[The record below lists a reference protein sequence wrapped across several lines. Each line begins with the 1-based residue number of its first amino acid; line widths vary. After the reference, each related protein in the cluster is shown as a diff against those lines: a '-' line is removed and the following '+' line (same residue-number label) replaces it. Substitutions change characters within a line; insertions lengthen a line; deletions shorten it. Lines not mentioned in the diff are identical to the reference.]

1 MPTPMSNPHAAA
13 APSAARIEDLLQA
26 VASRVVSWVGKA
38 VDRAADDLAAP
49 GRPSSPAPGREG
61 AAVLGVLRGSRH
73 DLVAR
78 IAAAVR
84 TRLADGAQVRPEE
97 AVAPAAQAAPSAP
110 AGSDDGLQLRLI
122 GEEQIDEEIETS
134 RIVQSIEADAEVEL
148 QELSALCCGL
158 RQLDHVDPGATP
170 LRPQVCALGL
180 REGLAALPL
189 DAAVRLALLRAIG
202 AALGPQVRLEYIE
215 QARLLAGWGVKP
227 APFRI
232 RPPVAAPRVTVSHVR
247 TADPTADL
255 GADRSAAASAGDP
268 DAPAGALRKLVQWA
282 RATAPSAADEADAQD
297 ADEAH
302 LPLRLLPEPGQRT
315 SHENHALAR
324 PDAERAMRQLFAQLG
339 ELGEVSPAGR
349 QLVQGLNRA
358 GQRLSA
364 QDPSLWSNPDH
375 PWWQLIDRLLDL
387 GAVHDDLDARGQA
400 QLHDSLHHVVTRFQ
414 DEPHI
419 DARALRTAA
428 DDVHAVATRLLE
440 GEARALLGQVGDLQ
454 RDADREELEIALRTQ
469 VEQQLR
475 CTSVC
480 GALRRFLVGP
490 WTRAMVGAAL
500 KHGQSS
506 EQLAR
511 LALVVDDLIRAT
523 AQPGRPVSAPQRAV
537 LLRQIADGLAQA
549 ELAPR
554 HIETEVADLI
564 AVLRDPPPPE
574 DAAGAWDEPA
584 ETMPASMAM
593 ELHAGL
599 PTVPLDI
606 GSVDSAAGPAA
617 WVDGLPSG
625 CRCRLFL
632 EGTWMTA
639 RLRWV
644 SPTRNLFVFSSR
656 HGRRSHSLT
665 RRMLQKLRHAG
676 LATRVE
682 NGMLLAQA
690 IDTLTA
696 DTLG

>member
-1 MPTPMSNPHAAA
+1 MPNAEPLAARA
-13 APSAARIEDLLQA
+13 APRIEDLLQA
-26 VASRVVSWVGKA
+26 VAARLVSWVGKA
-38 VDRAADDLAAP
+38 IDRAAEEQASP
-49 GRPSSPAPGREG
+49 GRPAPTGREG
-61 AAVLGVLRGSRH
+61 AALLGVLHGGRN
-73 DLVAR
+73 DLVVR
-78 IAAAVR
+78 VAAAVR
-84 TRLADGAQVRPEE
+84 TRLASGERGPHEDT
-97 AVAPAAQAAPSAP
+97 VAAAGGGDSE
-110 AGSDDGLQLRLI
+110 LQLRLI

-134 RIVQSIEADAEVEL
+134 RIVQLIEADAEAEL
-148 QELSALCCGL
+148 QDLSALCSGL

-189 DAAVRLALLRAIG
+189 EPALRLALLRSIG
-202 AALGPQVRLEYIE
+202 SALGPQMRVEYAE

-232 RPPVAAPRVTVSHVR
+232 RPTVTAARVTVSHVR
-247 TADPTADL
+247 RADD
-255 GADRSAAASAGDP
+255 DSAEPEAAG
-268 DAPAGALRKLVQWA
+268 GALRKLVQWA
-282 RATAPSAADEADAQD
+282 RATAPVVGDAGEPQADGSQ
-297 ADEAH
+297 
-302 LPLRLLPEPGQRT
+302 LQLRLLPEPGKRAGHDDR
-315 SHENHALAR
+315 SLAR

-358 GQRLSA
+358 GERLSA
-364 QDPSLWSNPDH
+364 QDPTLWSNPDH

-400 QLHDSLHHVVTRFQ
+400 QLHDSLRRVVLRFQ
-414 DEPHI
+414 DEPQI
-419 DARALRTAA
+419 DAHALHNAA

-440 GEARALLGQVGDLQ
+440 REARALLGQVGDLQ
-454 RDADREELEIALRTQ
+454 RDADREELEIALRSQ

-554 HIETEVADLI
+554 HVETEVADLI

-574 DAAGAWDEPA
+574 DAGVAWEEPA

-606 GSVDSAAGPAA
+606 GTVDTAAGPAA
-617 WVDGLPSG
+617 WVDALDAG

-676 LATRVE
+676 LATRIE
-682 NGMLLAQA
+682 NGVLLAQA

>member
-1 MPTPMSNPHAAA
+1 MPSQRPRAMSNAEPIVARA
-13 APSAARIEDLLQA
+13 APRIEDLLQA
-26 VASRVVSWVGKA
+26 AGARVASWLGRSI
-38 VDRAADDLAAP
+38 DRAAEDLAP
-49 GRPSSPAPGREG
+49 SGRPLPAAAGRDSSAALLGALRSGRN
-61 AAVLGVLRGSRH
+61 

-84 TRLADGAQVRPEE
+84 ARLAGSEQALPE
-97 AVAPAAQAAPSAP
+97 PAAPGPSAD
-110 AGSDDGLQLRLI
+110 GQGGLDGEDGLQLRLI

-134 RIVQSIEADAEVEL
+134 RIVQLIEADAEGEL
-148 QELSALCCGL
+148 QELSALCSGL
-158 RQLDHVDPGATP
+158 RHLDHVDPGAVP

-180 REGLAALPL
+180 REGLGAMPL
-189 DAAVRLALLRAIG
+189 DPALRLALLRAIG
-202 AALGPQVRLEYIE
+202 GAMGAQVRTEYAE
-215 QARLLAGWGVKP
+215 QARLLAGWGVRP

-232 RPPVAAPRVTVSHVR
+232 RPTPTAARVTVSHLR
-247 TADPTADL
+247 REDE
-255 GADRSAAASAGDP
+255 AAAEA
-268 DAPAGALRKLVQWA
+268 DAPGGALRKLVQWA
-282 RATAPSAADEADAQD
+282 RATSPSTPEEPGDSPFQ
-297 ADEAH
+297 
-302 LPLRLLPEPGQRT
+302 LRLLPEPGKAAPEDR
-315 SHENHALAR
+315 SLAR

-339 ELGEVSPAGR
+339 ELGEVSPAAR
-349 QLVQGLNRA
+349 DMVQGLHRA
-358 GQRLSA
+358 GQRLST
-364 QDPSLWSNPDH
+364 QDPTLWSNPDH
-375 PWWQLIDRLLDL
+375 PWWQLIDRVLDL
-387 GAVHDDLDARGQA
+387 GAVHDDLDPRGQA
-400 QLHDSLHHVVTRFQ
+400 QLHDSLRRVVSRFQ
-414 DEPHI
+414 DEPQI
-419 DARALRTAA
+419 DAHALHSAA

-440 GEARALLGQVGDLQ
+440 TEARALLGQVGDLQ
-454 RDADREELEIALRTQ
+454 RDADREELEVAMRNQ

-475 CTSVC
+475 CTRVC

-490 WTRAMVGAAL
+490 WTSAMVGAAL
-500 KHGQSS
+500 RHGQAS

-523 AQPGRPVSAPQRAV
+523 AQPGRPVSPSQRAV
-537 LLRQIADGLAQA
+537 LLRQIADGLKQA
-549 ELAPR
+549 ELEPR

-574 DAAGAWDEPA
+574 DAGGAWEEPA

-606 GSVDSAAGPAA
+606 GTVDTAAGPAA
-617 WVDGLPSG
+617 WVDALQVG

-639 RLRWV
+639 RLRWA
-644 SPTRNLFVFSSR
+644 SPSRNLYVFSSR

-676 LATRVE
+676 LATRIE
-682 NGMLLAQA
+682 NGVLLAQA

>member
-1 MPTPMSNPHAAA
+1 MSNTRPIA
-13 APSAARIEDLLQA
+13 APTAPRVEDLLQA
-26 VASRVVSWVGKA
+26 AGARVVSWVGKA
-38 VDRAADDLAAP
+38 IDRAAEDQASP
-49 GRPSSPAPGREG
+49 GRPPTSPPARDG
-61 AAVLGVLRGSRH
+61 AALLGALRGSRN

-78 IAAAVR
+78 IATAVR
-84 TRLADGAQVRPEE
+84 ARLAGGEQGLPEE
-97 AVAPAAQAAPSAP
+97 TAAP
-110 AGSDDGLQLRLI
+110 AGSGDELQLRLI

-134 RIVQSIEADAEVEL
+134 RIVQLIEADAEIEL
-148 QELSALCCGL
+148 QVLSALCSGL

-180 REGLAALPL
+180 REGLAAMPIEPAL
-189 DAAVRLALLRAIG
+189 RLALLRAIG
-202 AALGPQVRLEYIE
+202 GALGPQIRIEYTE
-215 QARLLAGWGVKP
+215 QARLLAGWSVRP

-232 RPPVAAPRVTVSHVR
+232 RPTATAARVTVSHVR
-247 TADPTADL
+247 RADL
-255 GADRSAAASAGDP
+255 GADADADLGADGRAAGGTGEP
-268 DAPAGALRKLVQWA
+268 DAPGDALRKLVQWA
-282 RATAPSAADEADAQD
+282 RATAPATSDVPGTPEEADG
-297 ADEAH
+297 AH
-302 LPLRLLPEPGQRT
+302 LPLRLLPEPGVRAA
-315 SHENHALAR
+315 HEDRALAR

-358 GQRLSA
+358 GERLSA
-364 QDPSLWSNPDH
+364 QDPTLWSNPDH

-387 GAVHDDLDARGQA
+387 GAVHDDLDPRGQA
-400 QLHDSLHHVVTRFQ
+400 QLHDSLRRVVSRFQ
-414 DEPHI
+414 DEPQI
-419 DARALRTAA
+419 DARALHTAA
-428 DDVHAVATRLLE
+428 DDVRAVATRLLE

-454 RDADREELEIALRTQ
+454 RDADREELEVAMRSQ

-490 WTRAMVGAAL
+490 WTLAMVGAAL

-537 LLRQIADGLAQA
+537 LLRQIANGLAQA

-554 HIETEVADLI
+554 HIETEVAELI

-574 DAAGAWDEPA
+574 DAGVTWEEPA

-606 GSVDSAAGPAA
+606 GTVDTAAGPAA
-617 WVDGLPSG
+617 WVDGLQAG

-632 EGTWMTA
+632 EGTWLTA
-639 RLRWV
+639 RLRWA